1 MAKKIRFSYDKNGDV
16 LDISLGG
23 PKAAISREVEDDV
36 FVRVDPKSHEIV
48 GFSVLNFEKS
58 FNKSKESRVIPV
70 SAKFVFSGRKA
81 A

>member
-23 PKAAISREVEDDV
+23 PRVAISSEVEDDI

-58 FNKSKESRVIPV
+58 FAKSKDSRIIPV
-70 SAKFVFSGRKA
+70 SAKFALTRRKA